1 MTDRIS
7 TFSQTGSLIDNN
19 LRLQSEYS
27 RGQIQISSG
36 LKSQNYEGIADEA
49 QRLLSLESDQ
59 KRLTAQTDNAELVQ
73 TRINLMFDSLGT
85 IIDFSLKFAADLTAA
100 ISDVVNNTTHVQNTA
115 QQLLEQ
121 TQSSLNVEMA
131 GRYLF
136 SGSATRTPPININAV
151 GFGGAV
157 IPSAPDTDYYQGNSF
172 VHDVEVDD
180 NYSIN
185 YGITGDNAAI
195 EKIMRAY
202 DLVRT
207 TPGNQATLLEA
218 HDILSE
224 GIDELSE
231 ERSALSQASS
241 SIDDKIEDNKQELL
255 LLQNMSSEINEV
267 DIAAATVRLKEVEF
281 QIEASYQVTTQL
293 LNLSILDYIR

>member
-7 TFSQTGSLIDNN
+7 TFSQTGTLIENN

-27 RGQIQISSG
+27 KGQIQISSG
-36 LKSQNYEGIADEA
+36 LKSQNYEGIADDA

-59 KRLTAQTDNAELVQ
+59 KRLAAQTENAELVQ

-100 ISDVVNNTTHVQNTA
+100 ISDIVNNTTHVQNTA

-136 SGSATRTPPININAV
+136 SGSATRTTPININAV

-157 IPSAPDTDYYQGNSF
+157 IPSAPDTGYYQGNNF

-195 EKIMRAY
+195 EKIIRAY

-207 TPGNQATLLEA
+207 TPGSQATLLEA
-218 HDILSE
+218 HEILSD

-241 SIDDKIEDNKQELL
+241 SIDDKMEDNKQELL

-293 LNLSILDYIR
+293 LRLSILDYIR